1 MTPTDSQARMPTTRD
16 DDSPSNT
23 HDRSAA
29 RPAADRPRAIVIG
42 LDCPTG
48 LQTARIL
55 ERRGVPVIGIA
66 RNPRHPCARTNS
78 CERVVAS
85 DTSGPQL
92 IETLRRIGE
101 TLRTT
106 AVLFPCTDMSVL
118 LTSRH
123 REELAPW
130 FHLLLPERD
139 VVEMLVD
146 KAGFYAFAQR
156 EGLPLPP
163 TFFLRSREDAAD
175 AARALRFPAVLKPAV
190 KTPEWE
196 RHTSIKAYQ
205 LSSAAELLQL
215 YDRCAAWTGT
225 LIAQEWIAG
234 GDTDQFTCNAYF
246 GQESEPLVTL
256 TTRKL
261 RQWPPTGG
269 QACLSVE
276 VDDEAVRAATIH
288 LFRKVHHR
296 GLGYLE
302 MKRDA
307 RTGEY
312 LIIEPN
318 IGRPTGRSATAEAA
332 GVELL
337 YTMYCDALGW
347 PLPASRTQ
355 TFRGMKWIYLRRDC
369 QSALHHW
376 MRGELTLR
384 DWLGSLRGPMV
395 EALFSWRDP
404 VPFWADLGRTLVAGA
419 TRRKGR
425 VGAPRAE
432 SSAAPVSA

>member
-1 MTPTDSQARMPTTRD
+1 MPSTAVRATRSTFA
-16 DDSPSNT
+16 SPFLPAPG
-23 HDRSAA
+23 AA
-29 RPAADRPRAIVIG
+29 RPRAIVIG

-55 ERRGVPVIGIA
+55 SGRGVRVIGIA
-66 RNPRHPCARTNS
+66 RNPRHPCARTNA

-85 DTSGPQL
+85 DTAGPQL
-92 IETLRRIGE
+92 IETLRRIGP
-101 TLRTT
+101 TLDAA
-106 AVLFPCTDMSVL
+106 AVLVPCTDMSVL

-123 REELAPW
+123 RGELAPR
-130 FHLLLPERD
+130 FHVLLPDPD

-146 KAGFYAFAQR
+146 KARFYAFAQR

-163 TFFLRSREDAAD
+163 TFVLRSRDDAAE
-175 AARALRFPAVLKPAV
+175 AARALRFPAVLKPTV

-196 RHTSIKAYQ
+196 RHTSAKVYQ
-205 LSSAAELLQL
+205 VTSADELLRV
-215 YDRCAAWTGT
+215 YDRCAAWTDA
-225 LIAQEWIAG
+225 LVAQEWIAG
-234 GDTDQFTCNAYF
+234 GDTDHYTCNAYF
-246 GQESEPLVTL
+246 GEGGEPLAAL

-276 VDDEAVRAATIH
+276 VADEAVLAVTVR
-288 LFRKVHHR
+288 LFRSVRHR

-318 IGRPTGRSATAEAA
+318 VGRPTGRSATAEAA
-332 GVELL
+332 GVEML
-337 YTMYCDALGW
+337 YTMYCDALAW
-347 PLPASRTQ
+347 PLPANRAQ
-355 TFRGMKWIYLRRDC
+355 TFRGTKWIYLRRDL
-369 QSALHHW
+369 QSAVRHW
-376 MRGELTLR
+376 TRGELTLR
-384 DWLGSLRGPMV
+384 DWLSSCRGPMV

-404 VPFWADLGRTLVAGA
+404 VPFWADLWRALVAAA
-419 TRRKGR
+419 TRRTDR
-425 VGAPRAE
+425 AAAPRPGA
-432 SSAAPVSA
+432 STTPVSA

>member
-1 MTPTDSQARMPTTRD
+1 MPTTAVRV
-16 DDSPSNT
+16 SQPSVHT
-23 HDRSAA
+23 RSTAPAGAA
-29 RPAADRPRAIVIG
+29 EPRAIVIG

-55 ERRGVPVIGIA
+55 ARRGVPVIGIA
-66 RNPRHPCARTNS
+66 RDPRHPCARTNA

-85 DTSGPQL
+85 DVAGL
-92 IETLRRIGE
+92 LLVDTLRHIGRSLE
-101 TLRTT
+101 AD
-106 AVLFPCTDMSVL
+106 AVVVPCTDMSVL

-123 REELAPW
+123 RDELAPW
-130 FHLLLPERD
+130 LHVVLPEPD
-139 VVEMLVD
+139 IVEMLVD
-146 KAGFYAFAQR
+146 KARFYAFAQQA
-156 EGLPLPP
+156 GLPLPP
-163 TFFLRSREDAAD
+163 TVLLHSRQDAED
-175 AARALRFPAVLKPAV
+175 AARALRFPVILKPAV

-205 LSSAAELLQL
+205 LASAEEFLRL

-234 GDTDQFTCNAYF
+234 GDTDHYTCNAYF
-246 GQESEPLVTL
+246 GQDGEPLVTL

-276 VDDEAVRAATIH
+276 VEDEAVRDATVQ
-288 LFRKVHHR
+288 LFRAVRHR

-355 TFRGMKWIYLRRDC
+355 TFRGTKWIHLRRDV
-369 QSALHHW
+369 QSALYHW
-376 MRGELTLR
+376 TRGELTLR
-384 DWLGSLRGPMV
+384 DWVGSWRGPMV
-395 EALFSWRDP
+395 DALFSWHDP
-404 VPFWADLGRTLVAGA
+404 VPFWADLGRTAA
-419 TRRKGR
+419 AAASRRKARGR
-425 VGAPRAE
+425 TGQAE
-432 SSAAPVSA
+432 SSAAPVSG